1 MRGGRIVGNMIPI
14 LSDAG
19 VVKLARGELD
29 LAELPG
35 CANCP
40 RCGKFFNPAHAAR
53 KPRFCED
60 CGTELRWP
68 D

>member
-1 MRGGRIVGNMIPI
+1 MGNMIPI

-19 VVKLARGELD
+19 VVKLARGELN
-29 LAELPG
+29 LAELLG
-35 CANCP
+35 SANCP

-60 CGTELRWP
+60 CGAELRWP